1 MIYIGSRMWKETVLG
16 SDLLRWVLNGT
27 LPYTQLYDRMP
38 TSQQARLRPLRHLF
52 RPPLPCGRGK
62 KLFTESSI
70 PNVSDICGSLTFF
83 FFFFIVYS
91 DVLGQRRV
99 PDFRFGRVK
108 YSSSMFTGE
117 PWSVGVEKIGILLAS
132 ELRLNVPLP
141 NLELT
146 LHRTAFAMGLPRM
159 ISLFA
164 LQSIMKMNEKK
175 YSNLFFQCRN
185 LLMKSQ
191 TFDSTFL
198 VFFLLTI
205 VELYP
210 GWEEWAHK
218 HLPRNDR
225 EAASLA
231 LARTRA
237 EPSSGG
243 GTTRDGLVRR
253 MFDEF
258 FFLHPS
264 FFCFTYLCH
273 TLFSLL
279 FLQLFSSNGRTIVP
293 FQR

>member
-1 MIYIGSRMWKETVLG
+1 M
-16 SDLLRWVLNGT
+16 
-27 LPYTQLYDRMP
+27 
-38 TSQQARLRPLRHLF
+38 
-52 RPPLPCGRGK
+52 
-62 KLFTESSI
+62 
-70 PNVSDICGSLTFF
+70 
-83 FFFFIVYS
+83 
-91 DVLGQRRV
+91 
-99 PDFRFGRVK
+99 PDFRFGKVK

-117 PWSVGVEKIGILLAS
+117 SWSVGVEKIGILLAS
-132 ELRLNVPLP
+132 ELRLNVPPP

-146 LHRTAFAMGLPRM
+146 LHRTAFAMGLPRI

-164 LQSIMKMNEKK
+164 IKSIIKMNEKNN
-175 YSNLFFQCRN
+175 SNLFFQCRQM
-185 LLMKSQ
+185 LIKSQ

-253 MFDEF
+253 MFMNFLFFLF
-258 FFLHPS
+258 FFPIFFLLYDSIWTS
-264 FFCFTYLCH
+264 FFFCY
-273 TLFSLL
+273 
-279 FLQLFSSNGRTIVP
+279 
-293 FQR
+293 

>member
-1 MIYIGSRMWKETVLG
+1 M
-16 SDLLRWVLNGT
+16 
-27 LPYTQLYDRMP
+27 
-38 TSQQARLRPLRHLF
+38 
-52 RPPLPCGRGK
+52 
-62 KLFTESSI
+62 
-70 PNVSDICGSLTFF
+70 
-83 FFFFIVYS
+83 
-91 DVLGQRRV
+91 

-264 FFCFTYLCH
+264 FFCFTNLCH